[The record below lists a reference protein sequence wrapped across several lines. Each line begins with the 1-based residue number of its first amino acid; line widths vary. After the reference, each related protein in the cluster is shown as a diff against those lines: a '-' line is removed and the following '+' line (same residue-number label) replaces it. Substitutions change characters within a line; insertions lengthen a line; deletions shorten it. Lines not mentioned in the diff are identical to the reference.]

1 MSETLDLFKA
11 ALGLGEPW
19 RVTRSD
25 FDVAQGRLDLYLDF
39 PRGARFGCAVA
50 GCDQGSCPVHD
61 TEAKTWRHLDFF
73 QYKAFLHARVP
84 RTRCP
89 EHGVHLVEVA
99 WARPESGFTLLF
111 EALLIEFATAMPV
124 ARVAAMTRE
133 HDTRIWR
140 VLEYHVAVQREKLS
154 FADVRR
160 VGMDETSAR
169 KGQDYV
175 TTFMDLDARRV
186 LFATEGRDSATVAA
200 FAADLTGDGGDPE
213 RISDTSSDMSP
224 AFIAGIGEHL
234 PNAKLTYGAKRSR
247 LQPIKDFVKLVETH
261 WDGIVGWHD
270 SRISNGPSPSPRST
284 TPAEHLEPTQDRDR
298 RCPQQNPRPRWPI
311 LDEDYR
317 YVLAAFIV
325 VPIRWIDCR
334 GWRVFD
340 LEDLATA
347 GGTHSS
353 SSVTA
358 RHSDHNHTPPGRR
371 DLLAQ
376 NGCVG
381 PTGGSR
387 SWRRG
392 CRSPTEGSFGP
403 P

>member
-61 TEAKTWRHLDFF
+61 TEDKTWRHLDFF

-89 EHGVHLVEVA
+89 EHGVHLVEVV

-140 VLEYHVAVQREKLS
+140 VLEHHVAVQREKLS

-200 FAADLTGDGGDPE
+200 FADDLTGHGGDPQ
-213 RISDTSSDMSP
+213 RVSDTS
-224 AFIAGIGEHL
+224 
-234 PNAKLTYGAKRSR
+234 
-247 LQPIKDFVKLVETH
+247 VET
-261 WDGIVGWHD
+261 
-270 SRISNGPSPSPRST
+270 
-284 TPAEHLEPTQDRDR
+284 
-298 RCPQQNPRPRWPI
+298 RPG
-311 LDEDYR
+311 YR
-317 YVLAAFIV
+317 
-325 VPIRWIDCR
+325 
-334 GWRVFD
+334 
-340 LEDLATA
+340 
-347 GGTHSS
+347 
-353 SSVTA
+353 
-358 RHSDHNHTPPGRR
+358 
-371 DLLAQ
+371 
-376 NGCVG
+376 
-381 PTGGSR
+381 
-387 SWRRG
+387 
-392 CRSPTEGSFGP
+392 
-403 P
+403 